1 METLHMNKQHLHQ
14 SQRWLLTL
22 VVAATLALTL
32 TLGQTAVGKLIGVDL
47 TPTAYAC
54 QTNGG
59 GC

>member
-1 METLHMNKQHLHQ
+1 MNKQHSHKSQ
-14 SQRWLLTL
+14 SWLLTL

-32 TLGQTAVGKLIGVDL
+32 TFGQGAVGKLIGADW

-54 QTNGG
+54 QGVPG